1 MRERLISG
9 VRVFVGG
16 GEELDYAVRD
26 VILDTIRKRP
36 DAVLMFPTGSTPEG
50 VYAALVS
57 HFRRRQPGC
66 PEPSWSATR
75 CLNMDEYWRLP
86 PWDPQSYSWF
96 MRTHLYEWVDVRA
109 ENLYFPDAMAPTPE
123 DACEAM
129 ERHIRELGGIDHC
142 FLGIGV
148 DGHIAFNEA
157 GLPRS
162 RTRVI
167 DLAASTIEANQR
179 FFASPSDV
187 PTRALTAGID
197 TLLESRQ
204 ISLVAKG
211 ASKAEAV
218 RHAVVGEVS
227 VDCPASLLREVAD
240 RVTFYVDEGAASQ
253 LPEGVG

>member
-1 MRERLISG
+1 MKERVVSG
-9 VRVFVGG
+9 VRVFI
-16 GEELDYAVRD
+16 GEVEEIDLAVRD
-26 VILDTIRKRP
+26 VILDVIRRKP

-57 HFRRRQPGC
+57 HYRRRSPGC
-66 PEPSWSATR
+66 PDPSWATTM

-96 MRTHLYEWVDVRA
+96 MRTRLYDWVDVQR

-142 FLGIGV
+142 FLGVGV

-162 RTRVI
+162 RTHVI
-167 DLAASTIEANQR
+167 DLAPSTIQANQR
-179 FFASPSDV
+179 FFPSPEDV
-187 PTRALTAGID
+187 PTCALTAGID

-204 ISLVAKG
+204 ITLAAKG
-211 ASKAEAV
+211 ATKAPAIRNALTQEP
-218 RHAVVGEVS
+218 S
-227 VDCPASLLREVAD
+227 VDCPASLLREVAE
-240 RVTFYVDEGAASQ
+240 RSTFYLDDEAASL
-253 LPEGVG
+253 LPKEGL